1 VRTRCGGWPASLEQA
16 IKIDGARSV
25 AIFDLRDGQCLG
37 ARGETLDLDLVWSK
51 LRLVS
56 QSDIWEDLEDIMIS
70 TRRYIYILRAYT
82 KSPPRAIFLALDRTT
97 TTLGMARRALTECH
111 RRMNQRC
118 RCERG

>member
-1 VRTRCGGWPASLEQA
+1 MRRMARSLEQA
-16 IKIDGARSV
+16 RKIDGARSV

-56 QSDIWEDLEDIMIS
+56 QSDIWEDLEDILIS

-97 TTLGMARRALTECH
+97 TTLGMARRALTECLG
-111 RRMNQRC
+111 
-118 RCERG
+118 E

>member
-1 VRTRCGGWPASLEQA
+1 MNLLDHDADQTPRMAHDLERA
-16 IKIDGARSV
+16 ITIDGARSA

-70 TRRYIYILRAYT
+70 TRRHTSTSFA
-82 KSPPRAIFLALDRTT
+82 RTQSR
-97 TTLGMARRALTECH
+97 RRARSSSRSTG
-111 RRMNQRC
+111 RRPPSEWHAGRSLGC
-118 RCERG
+118 IGE